1 MSSFAP
7 IEIRSTIKWY
17 FESKNVALRKALQFR
32 GPLSVEQHN
41 DLRVFYSQYLTS
53 LVSAIEAL
61 LEKEYPFSAHFRDA
75 LYKNFI
81 TDIHQDGEQNY
92 AYLKEL
98 RNSIVHRGEDIAGRG
113 SLMAS
118 GLHVLH
124 VPAKISTRN
133 GKLTYQAFSPFLLGV
148 AALAEC
154 LIGQIILGNFQEN
167 GILRPHTDF
176 DGMRTRMQAHVDA
189 DPTIPE
195 FVKQNLPNI
204 LPSIDLKK
212 IEEENITSLISLLSS
227 GHTELFSALQE
238 LQNAM
243 PTASAQQ

>member
-17 FESKNVALRKALQFR
+17 FESKNVALRKALQIR
-32 GPLSVEQHN
+32 GPLSAEQHN

-61 LEKEYPFSAHFRDA
+61 LEKEYPFSEQFRDA
-75 LYKNFI
+75 LYQNFV
-81 TDIHQDGEQNY
+81 TDLHQDGEQNY

-118 GLHVLH
+118 GLHLLH
-124 VPAKISTRN
+124 VPARISTRN
-133 GKLTYQAFSPFLLGV
+133 GKVTYKAFSPLLLGV
-148 AALAEC
+148 ATLAEG
-154 LIGQIILGNFQEN
+154 LIGKIILENFQAN
-167 GILRPHTDF
+167 SILRPHTDF
-176 DGMRTRMQAHVDA
+176 DGMRTRMQAYVDA
-189 DPTIPE
+189 DPSIPD
-195 FVKQNLPNI
+195 FVKLHLPNI
-204 LPSIDLKK
+204 LPTIDLQKV
-212 IEEENITSLISLLSS
+212 EEENIASLISLLSS

-238 LQNAM
+238 VQNAT
-243 PTASAQQ
+243 PTVQIQE